1 MVKTIEYPLSAVE
14 PYINWLYFFHAW
26 QLPGRYG
33 SLAYVHRCAGCLE
46 QWVEQFPAMEQA
58 KAREA
63 VKLFD
68 DAHRLITKFEQQY
81 KTYARFGLFEAN
93 SDGDDILVYPDPEED
108 QGGSSLQNE
117 AEEASGTFFSDRA
130 PKSEKESPENSKN
143 IGMKFKFP
151 RNKLKKIPT
160 FFEQN
165 QKAPEVP
172 AAEENANCLQSPYS
186 GKENR
191 PFVRLPFLRQQHQN
205 KSGKPNLCLSDYI
218 RPLAGGIRDRL
229 GVFATTVD
237 QAMENAFA
245 DDPYLHLLSQTL
257 ADRLA
262 EATSELL
269 HQQVRTDLWKYAP
282 EEHLTVAEMFQV
294 KYKGIRPA
302 VGYPSMPDQSLNF
315 LIDRLISMHTIGIT
329 VTENGAM
336 LPHGSVSGLMFAH
349 PASTYFAIGKIGEDQ
364 LSDYAR
370 RRGLPPDVV
379 RKFLVANL

>member
-1 MVKTIEYPLSAVE
+1 MLKTIEYSLSAVE

-33 SLAYVHRCAGCLE
+33 SLAYVHRCAGCME
-46 QWVEQFPAMEQA
+46 QWVEQFPAEEQP

-63 VKLFD
+63 VRLFG
-68 DAHRLITKFEQQY
+68 DARRLLTEFEQQH

-93 SDGDDILVYPDPEED
+93 SDGDDILVYPDGEQAGQEELD
-108 QGGSSLQNE
+108 EHGKLAKLVPNK
-117 AEEASGTFFSDRA
+117 F
-130 PKSEKESPENSKN
+130 EK
-143 IGMKFKFP
+143 G
-151 RNKLKKIPT
+151 RNKFKKIPT

-165 QKAPEVP
+165 QDASEVS
-172 AAEENANCLQSPYS
+172 AAEEDTNRSLELRS
-186 GKENR
+186 GMKNR
-191 PFVRLPFLRQQHQN
+191 QFVRLPFLRQQHQN
-205 KSGKPNLCLSDYI
+205 KNGRPNLCLADYI

-237 QAMENAFA
+237 QAMEDAFA

-262 EATSELL
+262 EATSEIL
-269 HQQVRTDLWKYAP
+269 HRDVRTELWGYAP
-282 EEHLTVAEMFQV
+282 EEHLSVPEMFQV
-294 KYKGIRPA
+294 KYQGIRPA

-315 LIDRLISMHTIGIT
+315 LIDRLISMREIGIT

-336 LPHGSVSGLMFAH
+336 KPHGSVSGLMFAH
-349 PASTYFAIGKIGEDQ
+349 PASTYFGVGKIGEDQ

-370 RRGLPPDVV
+370 RRDLPPDVV